1 MLPAATAE
9 GPGDTND
16 DTLLAVAS
24 QRIDQCCKLA
34 ASLYAESVKATTN
47 ITNSNDDDASHCR
60 STDMPHAVGGAASPE
75 PAAVDTGQADML
87 LMPRQRVRIS
97 GVERLLP
104 RFVPCGDLV
113 KALHEVE
120 ACRTDADELRAQLQ
134 AADETVAR

>member
-1 MLPAATAE
+1 MPHGATAE
-9 GPGDTND
+9 GPDDTND
-16 DTLLAVAS
+16 DTLLAAAS

-47 ITNSNDDDASHCR
+47 ITNSNDDDASHRR
-60 STDMPHAVGGAASPE
+60 STDMPHAVGVASPE
-75 PAAVDTGQADML
+75 PEPVDAGQAETL
-87 LMPRQRVRIS
+87 LMPRQRVHIS